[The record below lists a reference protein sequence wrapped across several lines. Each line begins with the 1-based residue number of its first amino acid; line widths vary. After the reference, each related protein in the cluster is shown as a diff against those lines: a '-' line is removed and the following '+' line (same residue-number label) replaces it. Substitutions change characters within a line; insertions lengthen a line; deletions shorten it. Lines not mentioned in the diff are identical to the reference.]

1 MVMRSNFLSL
11 KYTDI
16 VQKLPSSVPFVGPEA
31 QERSLKKEFSA
42 RIGANESVFG
52 PSIKAT
58 VAMNNEVSNTWK
70 YADPENYD
78 LKLALAH
85 KHRTKFEN
93 IIVGEG
99 IDGLLGYLVRL
110 FVEKGDNVV
119 TTDGAY
125 PTFNYHVAGFGG
137 NLQKV
142 PFKNDREDLSQLLL
156 KVKETSAKI
165 LYVSNPNNPMGT
177 TNTKTSIEDLIRNL
191 PKETLLCLDEAYADF
206 LPNDQIPNI
215 PLDTEN
221 VIRMRTFS
229 KAYGMAG
236 ARIGYGIGSED
247 LIRNFDKV
255 RNHFGMSRISQVGA
269 LASLDDNQFI
279 QDIISKVNISIK
291 KISDIAI
298 KNNCKVILSS
308 ANFIAIDCCRDHFFA
323 KKVLDHLIL
332 QGVFVRMPYSSP
344 QNRCIRVTAGLEE
357 DIKLFEKAFPI
368 ALSRADKDDQ

>member
-1 MVMRSNFLSL
+1 MNL
-11 KYTDI
+11 KYTKI
-16 VQKLPSSVPFVGPEA
+16 VEKLPSSVPFVGPEA
-31 QERSLKKEFSA
+31 QERSLNKVFDA

-52 PSIKAT
+52 PSLKAT
-58 VAMNNEVSNTWK
+58 LAMNHEVSSTWK

-78 LKLALAH
+78 LKLALSN
-85 KHRTKFEN
+85 KHGAKFEN

-125 PTFNYHVAGFGG
+125 PTFNYHVEGFGG
-137 NLQKV
+137 NLYKV
-142 PFKNDREDLSQLLL
+142 PFKNDKEDLKQLLL

-236 ARIGYGIGSED
+236 ARVGYGIGSED

-255 RNHFGMSRISQVGA
+255 RNHFGMSRISQAGA

-279 QDIISKVNISIK
+279 QNIIAKVKISIE
-291 KISDIAI
+291 KITEIAI

-308 ANFIAIDCCRDHFFA
+308 ANFIAIDCCRDQVFA
-323 KKVLDHLIL
+323 KKVLDNLIL

-344 QNRCIRVTAGLEE
+344 QNRCIRVTAGLED

-368 ALSRADKDDQ
+368 ALSRADKDD

>member
-1 MVMRSNFLSL
+1 MNL
-11 KYTDI
+11 KYTKI
-16 VQKLPSSVPFVGPEA
+16 VEKLPSSVPFVGPEA
-31 QERSLKKEFSA
+31 QERSLNKVFDA

-52 PSIKAT
+52 PSLKAT
-58 VAMNNEVSNTWK
+58 LAMNHEVSSTWK

-78 LKLALAH
+78 LKLALSN
-85 KHRTKFEN
+85 KHGAKFEN

-125 PTFNYHVAGFGG
+125 PTFNYHVEGFGG
-137 NLQKV
+137 NLYKV
-142 PFKNDREDLSQLLL
+142 PFKNDKEDLKQLLL

-206 LPNDQIPNI
+206 LTDDQLPII
-215 PLDTEN
+215 SLDIEN

-236 ARIGYGIGSED
+236 ARVGYGIGSED

-255 RNHFGMSRISQVGA
+255 RNHFGMSRISQAGA

-279 QDIISKVNISIK
+279 QNIISKVKISIE
-291 KISDIAI
+291 KITEIAI
-298 KNNCKVILSS
+298 KNNCKVISSS
-308 ANFIAIDCCRDHFFA
+308 ANFIAIDCCRDQVFA
-323 KKVLDHLIL
+323 KKVLDNLIL

-344 QNRCIRVTAGLEE
+344 QNRCIRVTAGLED

-368 ALSRADKDDQ
+368 ALSRADKDD

>member
-1 MVMRSNFLSL
+1 MSL
-11 KYTDI
+11 KYTNI
-16 VQKLPSSVPFVGPEA
+16 VKKLPSSVPFVGPEA
-31 QERSLKKEFSA
+31 QERSLEKEFSA

-52 PSIKAT
+52 PSTKAAL
-58 VAMNNEVSNTWK
+58 AMQNEVSSTWK

-78 LKLALAH
+78 LKLALAK

-137 NLQKV
+137 TLQKV
-142 PFKNDREDLSQLLL
+142 PFKNDKEDLSQLLL
-156 KVKETSAKI
+156 KVNQTSAKV

-177 TNTKTSIEDLIRNL
+177 TNTKSSIEDLVRNL

-206 LPNDQIPNI
+206 LPHDQIPNI
-215 PLDTEN
+215 SLNSEN

-236 ARIGYGIGSED
+236 ARIGYGIGSEG
-247 LIRNFDKV
+247 LIKNFDKV

-269 LASLDDNQFI
+269 LASLHDNQFI
-279 QDIISKVNISIK
+279 QDIVSKVKISIQ
-291 KISDIAI
+291 KITEIAF
-298 KNNCKVILSS
+298 KNNCKVISSS
-308 ANFIAIDCCRDHFFA
+308 ANFIAIDCCRDQIYA
-323 KKVLDHLIL
+323 KKVLDNLIL

-344 QNRCIRVTAGLEE
+344 QNRCIRVTAGLET

-368 ALSRADKDDQ
+368 ALSRADKDC